1 VLTNVSPLPG
11 NVTVSGLVNLPIGA
25 GALSKFA
32 WPPAAN
38 ANPAALPVAASVA
51 APAVGAA
58 LPVAASVAAPK
69 VGAAVSGFASSVAG
83 SLAAAPAETVA
94 YWL

>member
-1 VLTNVSPLPG
+1 LTNVSPLPG
-11 NVTVSGLVNLPIGA
+11 NVTVSRLVNLPIGA

-32 WPPAAN
+32 WPPPAD

-51 APAVGAA
+51 APA
-58 LPVAASVAAPK
+58 